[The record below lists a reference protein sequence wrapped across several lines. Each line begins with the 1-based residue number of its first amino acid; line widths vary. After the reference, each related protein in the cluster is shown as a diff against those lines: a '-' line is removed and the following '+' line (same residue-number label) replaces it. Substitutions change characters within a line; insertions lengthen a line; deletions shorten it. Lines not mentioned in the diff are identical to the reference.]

1 MRGTP
6 RFADEAAAAGR
17 AAAPEFT
24 RHDRQSRI
32 AQEMFED
39 RALELGEARI
49 AAPLRTLGIDGEI
62 ECDADIV
69 DNENPV
75 GESDRQL

>member
-1 MRGTP
+1 VRGIGSPTRP
-6 RFADEAAAAGR
+6 LLPEGR
-17 AAAPEFT
+17 RCPNSLAY
-24 RHDRQSRI
+24 DRQSCI

-49 AAPLRTLGIDGEI
+49 AAPSQTLGIDGEI
-62 ECDADIV
+62 ESDTAIV
-69 DNENPV
+69 DNENPA

>member
-1 MRGTP
+1 
-6 RFADEAAAAGR
+6 
-17 AAAPEFT
+17 
-24 RHDRQSRI
+24 
-32 AQEMFED
+32 MFED

>member
-1 MRGTP
+1 
-6 RFADEAAAAGR
+6 
-17 AAAPEFT
+17 
-24 RHDRQSRI
+24 
-32 AQEMFED
+32 MFED

-49 AAPLRTLGIDGEI
+49 AAPSRTLGIDGEI
-62 ECDADIV
+62 ESDAAIV